1 MNNTKLVEIQNQQI
15 KGVTLKLMWTVVIST
30 VVITSSVLGTLF
42 SIKSEMQVDR
52 MNAKIRQTE
61 VDSKLE
67 KIELKADNSN
77 VIFDRRL
84 QILEKKL
91 PL

>member
-1 MNNTKLVEIQNQQI
+1 MNNIKLVELQNQQI